1 VLAYEHIEKLIKSGK
16 RARVHLKKDEK
27 SITELD
33 IQKALGELDK
43 VKYDL
48 EAAQIL
54 LRLELKDRRGKELSN
69 GQ

>member
-1 VLAYEHIEKLIKSGK
+1 VLAYEHIEKLIESGQ
-16 RARVHLKKDEK
+16 RAIDHLNVDENN
-27 SITELD
+27 ITELD

-69 GQ
+69 DQ